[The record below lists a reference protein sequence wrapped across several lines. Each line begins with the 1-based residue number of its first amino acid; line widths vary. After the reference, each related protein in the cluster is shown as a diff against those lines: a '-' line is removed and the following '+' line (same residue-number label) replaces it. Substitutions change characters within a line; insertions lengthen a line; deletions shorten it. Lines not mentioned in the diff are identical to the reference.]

1 MTDKPSTESVLGI
14 RLSGAF
20 SVLLSLAL
28 GALSVTMNPGA
39 HGIENPKE
47 GLWLAGFLLLLG
59 IGTILL
65 SRWAVLV
72 LSLTSGCAGVW
83 LGIGS
88 IISVPFPWL
97 LINIACGAALLT
109 PVICA
114 IRSWR
119 YLR

>member
-1 MTDKPSTESVLGI
+1 MTDKPSTDSVLGI

-28 GALSVTMNPGA
+28 GWLAVTMNPGA
-39 HGIENPKE
+39 HGIESPKE
-47 GLWLAGFLLLLG
+47 GLWVAGVLLLLG

-65 SRWAVLV
+65 RRWAVLI
-72 LSLTSGCAGVW
+72 LSFASGLVGVW
-83 LGIGS
+83 LAIGS

-97 LINIACGAALLT
+97 LINVACGAVLLT

-114 IRSWR
+114 IRSWS

>member
-1 MTDKPSTESVLGI
+1 
-14 RLSGAF
+14 
-20 SVLLSLAL
+20 
-28 GALSVTMNPGA
+28 MNPGA
-39 HGIENPKE
+39 HGIESPKE
-47 GLWLAGFLLLLG
+47 GLWAAGVLFLLG

-65 SRWAVLV
+65 LRWAVLI
-72 LSLTSGCAGVW
+72 LSFASGLAGIW
-83 LGIGS
+83 LGVDS

-97 LINIACGAALLT
+97 LINVACGTVLLT